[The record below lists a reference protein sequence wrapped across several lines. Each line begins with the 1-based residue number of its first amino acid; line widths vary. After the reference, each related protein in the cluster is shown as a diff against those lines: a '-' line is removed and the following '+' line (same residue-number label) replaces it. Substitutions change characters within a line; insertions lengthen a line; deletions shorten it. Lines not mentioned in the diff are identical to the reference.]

1 MIDAIFD
8 RTSCQAAVSGAYQYD
23 TGQRLRLLGLP
34 SPDEL
39 LERDELLSGEA
50 VTVQAQFAYEGDSQ
64 TEPRLAAWDD
74 DLQAW
79 LVDIPDDYLT
89 RSETVRVY
97 VEVYYGEGDT
107 GGRTKTMYEGVF
119 KPISRPASFGTVTQE
134 QLDAW
139 AAMETEIELALVST
153 ETATQNAKA
162 RAMAADEAAETANA
176 AAKAALEAA
185 QAAQDVLNGVDRAMD
200 FTVRTEALGAGEAA
214 TATLEGG
221 ELVLGLPSGAQG
233 EKGETGDTGPAD
245 ITLTFTDGVLEIAL
259 K

>member
-8 RTSCQAAVSGAYQYD
+8 RTSRQAAVSGAYQYD

-39 LERDELLSGEA
+39 LETDELLSGEA

-64 TEPRLAAWDD
+64 TEPRLAEWDD
-74 DLQAW
+74 DRCAW
-79 LVDIPDDYLT
+79 IFSIPDDYLT
-89 RSETVRVY
+89 RSENVRVL

-107 GGRTKTMYEGVF
+107 GARTKTMYEGVMR
-119 KPISRPASFGTVTQE
+119 PISRPASFGTVTQE
-134 QLDAW
+134 QLEAW
-139 AAMETEIELALVST
+139 ATMEAEIELTLVSAD
-153 ETATQNAKA
+153 TATVGAKD
-162 RAMAADEAAETANA
+162 RAQTAQESAQTADA

-185 QAAQDVLNGVDRAMD
+185 QAAQDVLDGVDAAMA

-245 ITLTFTDGVLEIAL
+245 ITLAFADGVLTITMT
-259 K
+259 